1 MPYSGRYYI
10 AVHGFASNTGAFT
23 LSFQIAPEVEDVFA
37 NPTFLPANTRLR
49 GVITEADYFYNETLS
64 FTNYGHAYYFDGTS
78 GQTIQID
85 VFADSLGS
93 EIDPIVYLFD
103 SNGVYLVSDDDGGID
118 YDSQLVYTLPS
129 SGRYYVIVANL
140 RGAYGTSSTHFYDFC
155 SPIDKQEK
163 IICYAII
170 AVVKIVKI
178 ISFACTVALP
188 ARQPPSR
195 PPSYNPPPAVYQGMP
210 QETPI
215 APPPDVNAS
224 QPTSFFKKK
233 GVMAGLIIGLVLLC
247 ILLLAV
253 VGFVLVQT
261 GVISLPG
268 GGGDR
273 ILIGMPNR
281 DGEADLYLLGLGKDL
296 EKATLVAE
304 DTRLFQPVHL
314 LPSG

>member
-1 MPYSGRYYI
+1 MLCHNCGGENRDDYKFC
-10 AVHGFASNTGAFT
+10 VHC
-23 LSFQIAPEVEDVFA
+23 
-37 NPTFLPANTRLR
+37 
-49 GVITEADYFYNETLS
+49 
-64 FTNYGHAYYFDGTS
+64 GT
-78 GQTIQID
+78 
-85 VFADSLGS
+85 
-93 EIDPIVYLFD
+93 
-103 SNGVYLVSDDDGGID
+103 
-118 YDSQLVYTLPS
+118 
-129 SGRYYVIVANL
+129 
-140 RGAYGTSSTHFYDFC
+140 
-155 SPIDKQEK
+155 
-163 IICYAII
+163 
-170 AVVKIVKI
+170 
-178 ISFACTVALP
+178 
-188 ARQPPSR
+188 ARQAAAPAA
-195 PPSYNPPPAVYQGMP
+195 PSYNPPPAVYQGMP

-215 APPPDVNAS
+215 APTPDVNAS

-304 DTRLFQPVHL
+304 DTRSSSLYISYLQD
-314 LPSG
+314 SEY